1 MLIRNSRRVADV
13 VLSLSALTMLVSPTR
28 FEAQASLS
36 LEDVTI
42 RVAAPVAI
50 VFVAQIGSESVI
62 RRGRLE

>member
-1 MLIRNSRRVADV
+1 
-13 VLSLSALTMLVSPTR
+13 MLVSPTR